1 MTGCVFNIQK
11 FSIHDGPGIR
21 TTVFLKGCPLR
32 CLWCHNPEGL
42 EPSPEIEFE
51 PSKCIGC
58 GACVSACPAGCQTM
72 DEAGRGFDRSRCD
85 RCGKCADVCLTG
97 SLKRVGRRMTVGE
110 VMAKVLD
117 DRLFYET
124 SGGGMT
130 LSGGEPFF
138 QPDFALALLEAAKKE
153 GLHTAL
159 ETSGFC
165 SRAVLIKAVPLTD
178 LFLFDYK
185 ATGDELHKRLTGV
198 LQAPILENLR
208 ALSDAG
214 AKILYRLSDHR
225 RTSDHPR
232 RERYGGALHRRRRA
246 HGGPP
251 RDRSGGPRSVSSPRH
266 GQSPEDRENAGIPIR
281 RPVKGAHGTDPRL
294 HPITN
299 KKAGQDFLI
308 GFVVQYK
315 SSSVRIPFSISLCVA
330 FLIPDL
336 SPG

>member
-138 QPDFALALLEAAKKE
+138 QPDFALALLEAAKIE

-165 SRAVLIKAVPLTD
+165 SRAVLMKAVPLTD

-185 ATGDELHKRLTGV
+185 ATGDGLHKRLTGV
-198 LQAPILENLR
+198 IQTPILENLR

-214 AKILYRLSDHR
+214 ARIVLRCPIIPGANDTEEHFTAVAALMETLSGIEAADLEAYHPLGTGKAPKIGKTQAFRSAAP
-225 RTSDHPR
+225 SK
-232 RERYGGALHRRRRA
+232 ERME
-246 HGGPP
+246 
-251 RDRSGGPRSVSSPRH
+251 
-266 GQSPEDRENAGIPIR
+266 QI
-281 RPVKGAHGTDPRL
+281 
-294 HPITN
+294 
-299 KKAGQDFLI
+299 QDFI
-308 GFVVQYK
+308 QSQTK
-315 SSSVRIPFSISLCVA
+315 KPVRIS
-330 FLIPDL
+330 
-336 SPG
+336 

>member
-72 DEAGRGFDRSRCD
+72 GEAGRGFDRSRCV
-85 RCGKCADVCLTG
+85 RCGTCADVCLTG

-117 DRLFYET
+117 DRLFYVT

-138 QPDFALALLEAAKKE
+138 QPDFALALLEAAKIE

-165 SRAVLIKAVPLTD
+165 SRGAMMKAVPLTD

-185 ATGDELHKRLTGV
+185 ATGEELHKRLTGV

-214 AKILYRLSDHR
+214 AKIVLRCPIIPGANDTEEHFTAVAALMEDLPGIEAADLEAY
-225 RTSDHPR
+225 HPLGTGKAPKIGKTQAFR
-232 RERYGGALHRRRRA
+232 SAAPSKERMK
-246 HGGPP
+246 
-251 RDRSGGPRSVSSPRH
+251 
-266 GQSPEDRENAGIPIR
+266 EI
-281 RPVKGAHGTDPRL
+281 
-294 HPITN
+294 
-299 KKAGQDFLI
+299 QDFI
-308 GFVVQYK
+308 QSQTK
-315 SSSVRIPFSISLCVA
+315 KPVRIS
-330 FLIPDL
+330 
-336 SPG
+336 